1 MESTVAIRPALLR
14 RAILLAGASIAWM
27 LVEGGVAVGAG
38 IAAGSVALLGFGID
52 SFIELAS
59 AVVVGWRVLEERRGA
74 SAERVERV
82 ERVASRFAA
91 ALLLALAAYIV
102 VEASRRLLGYGNRAE
117 GSVVGIAITIL
128 ALIVMP
134 VLGRM
139 KLRTAAALGSGALR
153 AEGYETVACA
163 WLALATV
170 LGLAFNAAFG
180 WWWADPVAALVLV
193 PLMARE
199 GLRAW
204 CGVCRRCG
212 SGERDASAP

>member
-1 MESTVAIRPALLR
+1 MQATFASRPVLLR
-14 RAILLAGASIAWM
+14 QAILLAGASIAWM

-38 IAAGSVALLGFGID
+38 LAAGSVALLGFGID

-59 AVVVGWRVLEERRGA
+59 AVMVGWRLLEERRGA

-82 ERVASRFAA
+82 ERVTSRAA
-91 ALLLALAAYIV
+91 GALLLALAACIL
-102 VEASRRLLGYGNRAE
+102 VEAGRRLLGYGSRAE

-153 AEGYETVACA
+153 ADSYETVACA

-170 LGLAFNAAFG
+170 LGLALNAAFG
-180 WWWADPVAALVLV
+180 WWWADPVAALVLA
-193 PLMARE
+193 PLVVRE
-199 GLRAW
+199 GLEAW
-204 CGVCRRCG
+204 RGECCGCK
-212 SGERDASAP
+212 GEE